1 MDKLKNI
8 AEKLDVILSC
18 MMKIFMIG
26 VMSIVIF
33 LIILFYILMII
44 LIFTNTPLNIEFM
57 RLL

>member
-33 LIILFYILMII
+33 LIILYI
-44 LIFTNTPLNIEFM
+44 NIYKYTT
-57 RLL
+57 

>member
-26 VMSIVIF
+26 VMSI
-33 LIILFYILMII
+33 
-44 LIFTNTPLNIEFM
+44 
-57 RLL
+57 